1 MQRGSTFAKF
11 SRRVE
16 RIGAPYEMQGAS
28 QRRLL
33 LLLSWSVSSLI
44 SLRFQ
49 PGSAQRSAATEDNWR
64 QMIRWENNGRVYS
77 LLHSGSEYLPAGQHP
92 ARSSPRVWLG
102 GASGRDPTRRQLQRP
117 AANHGRRQ
125 APAQTGRVA
134 SETVRGQTR
143 HPFGFGQVPDNWR
156 QGTFGD
162 PSNTHRYVPPST
174 RQETRSRQHQPV
186 SSFVDSPYAQPPY
199 QRYPLAHQPSYPSSY
214 DSGYEHGSPRV
225 FDAMDES
232 VPYRRVPSGL
242 PPEGRGYALM
252 PRTRYDEYRE
262 NVYPYRSQ
270 GQFPSQERYHLPQ
283 QPPAFDGLD
292 RRYMHSLYDESRGQ
306 SLPAAESPS
315 SLSPSEGNPSL
326 QLPGPSSEVGHLG
339 PRVITDG
346 AGAGSYPFSHN
357 VPVDPYASSRYSE
370 PNAPS
375 TGLDQYTLRRVD
387 PNGGAEQ
394 LRRHVPLPRMALGS
408 VYRPDQ
414 SSRGLPDL
422 VPDPYYV
429 QASTYVQRSH
439 LYSLRCAAE
448 EKCLASSAYASDVT
462 DYDIR
467 VLLRFP
473 QRVKNQGL
481 ADFLPNRPRHSW
493 EWHSCHQ
500 HYHSMDE
507 FSHYDL
513 LDAVTGRKVAEGHKA
528 SFCLEDTTCDFGH
541 LKRYACTAHTQG
553 LSPGCY
559 DTYNA
564 DIDCQWIDITDVQPG
579 KFILKLQVNPNY
591 LIQES
596 DFTNNVIRCN
606 IHYTGRYVAT
616 TNCKI
621 TQS

>member
-1 MQRGSTFAKF
+1 
-11 SRRVE
+11 
-16 RIGAPYEMQGAS
+16 MQGAS

-394 LRRHVPLPRMALGS
+394 LRRHVPLP
-408 VYRPDQ
+408 
-414 SSRGLPDL
+414 
-422 VPDPYYV
+422 
-429 QASTYVQRSH
+429 
-439 LYSLRCAAE
+439 
-448 EKCLASSAYASDVT
+448 
-462 DYDIR
+462 
-467 VLLRFP
+467 
-473 QRVKNQGL
+473 
-481 ADFLPNRPRHSW
+481 
-493 EWHSCHQ
+493 
-500 HYHSMDE
+500 
-507 FSHYDL
+507 
-513 LDAVTGRKVAEGHKA
+513 
-528 SFCLEDTTCDFGH
+528 
-541 LKRYACTAHTQG
+541 
-553 LSPGCY
+553 
-559 DTYNA
+559 
-564 DIDCQWIDITDVQPG
+564 
-579 KFILKLQVNPNY
+579 
-591 LIQES
+591 
-596 DFTNNVIRCN
+596 
-606 IHYTGRYVAT
+606 
-616 TNCKI
+616 
-621 TQS
+621 